1 MSGPLVSASA
11 AFVAKNSRIPPY
23 AIEQSLR
30 FDGTNTLTKTFTG
43 TARTTLTVSG
53 WVKFGKNHNY
63 GSNLVFYGTG
73 GGGQTQAGLGY
84 GANNG
89 FYVPQ
94 LDQTGGSYENAT
106 HLDFSAWLHVVY
118 SRNGTSSHTLY
129 INGVESPMTNGGTGS
144 LPNSWLTGPGVI
156 NNPNGYVAELHVV
169 DGSNLNQY
177 DFGEFDD
184 NGVWRPIEYTG
195 SHGTNGYYLKFDPSA
210 TNGIGHDHSGNGN
223 HWTPAAGF
231 VTSGTGT
238 DVMNDT
244 PTTNW
249 CTLNPL
255 DNGGATLSN
264 ANLEWDSGG
273 QQGTRGTI
281 FVSSGKWYWEIT
293 SNESNLIGEH
303 GVASSSQPLTG
314 LTAYPSYIS
323 TSWGFSNSTGNA
335 GNNNVGTNI
344 ASAGSQNDVIMVA
357 VDMDNSKIWWGRN
370 GTWFNSGNPATGA
383 NAVFTNLSGSVAP
396 MTGVGGA
403 AAGAVIYNF
412 GQRDFA
418 YTPPTGFKA
427 LNTRNLNAP
436 DIADGSEYFNTVL
449 YSGNSST
456 QTISGVGFQPDL
468 IFVKARST
476 AQGPSWYNAI
486 SGFNKILM
494 STTSTNGDTTD
505 TGGLNGVTSD
515 GFTLDGNNAAI
526 GGTNGS
532 GQTYVAW
539 NWLAANG
546 TSSNTD
552 GSITSTVSAN
562 PSAGFSIVSYTGNG
576 TAGATVGHGLGIIP
590 AMIIIKNR
598 DASYNWYVGHKGA
611 GLTGDSLGSYSELFT
626 LLLNSTQAKTNYG
639 GAVAALGDS
648 SVFAVGDGQEVNTNN
663 ERYIAYCF
671 AEVEGYSKFGSYTG
685 NGNADG
691 PFVYTGF
698 RVGWLLVKRS
708 DSIANWFVYDNKRLG
723 YNQDNRYLR
732 PDVNDAEG
740 SGDNYPDMLSNGFKP
755 RVGSQSINVSGA
767 TYIYMALAENPFGG
781 SGVSPATAR

>member
-1 MSGPLVSASA
+1 MNPAQFWGGA
-11 AFVAKNSRIPPY
+11 AAPY
-23 AIEQSLR
+23 QIEQSLR

-562 PSAGFSIVSYTGNG
+562 PSAGFSIVSYTGND
-576 TAGATVGHGLGIIP
+576 TAGATVGHGLGV
-590 AMIIIKNR
+590 ATSFMIFKDR
-598 DASYNWYVGHKGA
+598 DTSINWRIWHKA
-611 GLTGDSLGSYSELFT
+611 LGNDGFLQFDTYDFARSGTWNYTLPSATVFT
-626 LLLNSTQAKTNYG
+626 LGTDTP
-639 GAVAALGDS
+639 
-648 SVFAVGDGQEVNTNN
+648 VNANTKKF
-663 ERYIAYCF
+663 IAYCF
-671 AEVEGYSKFGSYTG
+671 AEVEGYSKFGSYVG
-685 NGNADG
+685 NGSTDG
-691 PFVYTGF
+691 PFVYCGF
-698 RVGWLLVKRS
+698 RPAFFMVKRTDAAGS
-708 DSIANWFVYDNKRLG
+708 SWIIHDTARDTYNKSNKILQPNQSTAEVTNNSLYDV
-723 YNQDNRYLR
+723 DII
-732 PDVNDAEG
+732 
-740 SGDNYPDMLSNGFKP
+740 SNGIKL
-755 RVGSQSINVSGA
+755 RNNSAAWNVSSA
-767 TYIYMALAENPFGG
+767 TYIFAAFAEHPTGG